1 MENKKGSGI
10 FLGIV
15 SIATLIVAIIGAT
28 FAYFSASTESNEG
41 AVGLQAY
48 EYKLTL
54 SVSPV
59 YPEGASA
66 LIPLNPNTKLKDDK
80 GNYVKFEEGKL
91 VNTESEADA
100 INNLHYALNVAKN
113 KCIDDSGLQVCAL
126 YQVEITNDATNEV
139 ILTGELETTNN
150 TASTKPGRTP
160 FSNLTYQNLIGDHT
174 KNNLTATGEPVTLA
188 ETVGEAVKIGDIR
201 VTGAYTDTDGRFVQG
216 KGTAYILV
224 YLNDIGDQTSQMGA
238 SFAGKLKY
246 TSKDGVG
253 NTLTGTFKVS
263 APEPEPAE

>member
-15 SIATLIVAIIGAT
+15 SVATLIVAIIGAT

-41 AVGLQAY
+41 AIGLQAY
-48 EYKLTL
+48 EYKLSL

-66 LIPLNPNTKLKDDK
+66 IIPLNPNTVIENAPE
-80 GNYVKFEEGKL
+80 GN
-91 VNTESEADA
+91 NT
-100 INNLHYALNVAKN
+100 NLLYALNVAKN
-113 KCIDDSGLQVCAL
+113 RCIDDSGLQVCAL
-126 YQVEITNDATNEV
+126 YQVLITNDATNEV
-139 ILTGELETTNN
+139 ILSGELETTSNM
-150 TASTKPGRTP
+150 ASTRPGREP
-160 FSNLTYQNLIGDHT
+160 FANLTYQNLSGNHET
-174 KNNLTATGEPVTLA
+174 NSLKLVGEPVTLA
-188 ETVGEAVKIGDIR
+188 SMVGESVKIGDIT
-201 VTGAYTDTDGRFVQG
+201 VSGATTDGEGKVTQG

-224 YLNDIGDQTSQMGA
+224 YLNDHGDQTAEMGA

-253 NTLTGTFKVS
+253 TTLTGTFKVS
-263 APEPEPAE
+263 APEEPTGE